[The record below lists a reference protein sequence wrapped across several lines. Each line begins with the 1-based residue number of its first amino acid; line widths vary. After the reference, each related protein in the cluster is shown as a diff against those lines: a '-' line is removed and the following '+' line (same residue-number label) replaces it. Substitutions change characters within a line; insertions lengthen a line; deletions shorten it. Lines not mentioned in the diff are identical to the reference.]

1 MFDLF
6 VILNELFEN
15 FVFVFNFIFEVD
27 LDDRIYISIFLLMK
41 NGWLYLRWKILKLK
55 EFLMVLFDGRDV
67 ESSYGIEKIR
77 GYGYF

>member
-77 GYGYF
+77 G